1 MNATSWLLLLY
12 SLPTNRNTERVAVWR
27 RLKKIGAVQIK
38 TSTYLL
44 PDQPAQYE
52 QFQWLAKQIRDYGGD
67 STLVRAQE
75 IEGLTK
81 DNVIS
86 LFNAARDKEYSQ
98 LRRSL
103 QSFIPRRKKLD
114 TELAA
119 VELERLIRQFRE
131 LRQVDFFDSARGHDV
146 AMLLRRAEGPR
157 RSRQSEVLDAKQY
170 RGRTWATR
178 PRPEIDRVG
187 SAWLI
192 SKFIDPKAKFAF
204 TMTPSPGGEVIHFD
218 MVDAEFSHHGDRCTF
233 EMLLERFSIDDK
245 ALRRIGEMIHDA
257 DLEDAKFQRVE
268 CVGIDRVLKG
278 WGKTGMSSDEI
289 LAQGFKCFDGLLLVL
304 YMANQ
309 AYAQP
314 ATFAV
319 IGDALPN
326 ENRAMG
332 FVVQSAFKR
341 LPILLGVPA
350 AGYVIT
356 GRLGIVGGVRAGL
369 IAAVVLTG
377 VALALQVKYYRSP

>member
-1 MNATSWLLLLY
+1 M
-12 SLPTNRNTERVAVWR
+12 
-27 RLKKIGAVQIK
+27 GAVQIK

-157 RSRQSEVLDAKQY
+157 RSRQLEVLDVKQY
-170 RGRTWATR
+170 RGKTWLTR
-178 PRPEIDRVG
+178 PRPEIGRAG
-187 SAWLI
+187 SPGLVA
-192 SKFIDPKAKFAF
+192 KVIDPKSKFGFA
-204 TMTPSPGGEVIHFD
+204 PIAQALPDAIPFD
-218 MVDAEFSHHGDRCTF
+218 MLDAEFSHHGNNCTF
-233 EMLLERFSIDDK
+233 ETFTKRFAIADK
-245 ALRRIGEMIHDA
+245 A
-257 DLEDAKFQRVE
+257 
-268 CVGIDRVLKG
+268 
-278 WGKTGMSSDEI
+278 
-289 LAQGFKCFDGLLLVL
+289 
-304 YMANQ
+304 
-309 AYAQP
+309 
-314 ATFAV
+314 
-319 IGDALPN
+319 
-326 ENRAMG
+326 
-332 FVVQSAFKR
+332 
-341 LPILLGVPA
+341 
-350 AGYVIT
+350 
-356 GRLGIVGGVRAGL
+356 
-369 IAAVVLTG
+369 
-377 VALALQVKYYRSP
+377 